1 MVRVMPA
8 PPPEAAPPGG
18 LVPAQARRRR
28 VREDLTAAAIRLF
41 LANGYDAT
49 TADDIAEAAGVA
61 RRTFFRHFRTK
72 EDAVFPDHE
81 VCLARVR
88 HHLASAGPDES
99 PLAVLGAAAHLVL
112 ARYTE
117 DPQTAVHRYRI
128 VREVESLREREITTT
143 SRYQRV
149 FSDYLN
155 RRFGG
160 DDQRRLVHEM
170 AAAAIVAAHNF
181 VLRQWLRDGGNG
193 DAHTRLDAAL
203 RAIADSCPGW
213 LGAAGA
219 PAAADRPDSAD
230 VLVLRVRPDTPLW
243 RIAEE
248 IEAAAAAA
256 RR

>member
-1 MVRVMPA
+1 MVRVMSA
-8 PPPEAAPPGG
+8 
-18 LVPAQARRRR
+18 PAQARRRR

-72 EDAVFPDHE
+72 EDAVFPDHDE
-81 VCLARVR
+81 CLARVR
-88 HHLASAGPDES
+88 HHLASAGPQEP
-99 PLAVLGAAAHLVL
+99 PLAVLTGAAHLVL
-112 ARYTE
+112 AHYTD

-143 SRYQRV
+143 SRYQRI

-160 DDQRRLVHEM
+160 DEQRRLVHEV
-170 AAAAIVAAHNF
+170 AAAAVVAAHNF
-181 VLRQWLRDGGNG
+181 VLRQWLRDGGTG
-193 DAHTRLDAAL
+193 DAHARLDAAL
-203 RAIADSCPGW
+203 RTIGESCPGW
-213 LGAAGA
+213 LGTTGAGA
-219 PAAADRPDSAD
+219 GRPERDD

-248 IEAAAAAA
+248 IEAAAGRS